1 MKYSKTDINSKTHA
15 IPDVRFDEQ
24 KLTSFGGLVIF
35 QLLLKSLN
43 LKHRLRL
50 CLERS
55 QARKKTY
62 GHATLVL
69 LLVVHI
75 TLGYRKISD
84 VKLYQHDPMIK
95 HLLGLN
101 NLPDCST
108 LARRLNSVTLPHAE
122 KLAAFS
128 QQLVIDR
135 CVEEKLTRI
144 TLDFDGSV
152 VSSKR
157 YAEGSAVGYNKKN
170 KGERSYYPLYC
181 TIAQTGQVFDLLHRS
196 GNVHDSNGAHN
207 FILANIRKIRQ
218 FLPKIAI
225 EVRMDSAFFSDEIVT
240 LLNQQSVEFTISV
253 PFERHTKLKSI
264 LEQEDSW
271 SKIDKRYSTAEIKW
285 TPKSWSKSFRIIG
298 VQRKVFIQKKGV
310 IQLDL
315 FIPYKMGYDYSV
327 IVTNKKQ
334 SSKKVMEFHQGRGS
348 QEGIFA
354 ELKSQAQMDYIP
366 VQGKAGNYLY
376 MLCAVMA
383 HNLNRELQMKT
394 QQKTRKINAK
404 RAALWMFDSLSRV
417 RNTLFIHAGRLIHP
431 NGQFVL
437 SMNSNDSLKNEM
449 TKYFVQLS

>member
-15 IPDVRFDEQ
+15 IPEVRFDEQ

-50 CLERS
+50 CLERD
-55 QARKKTY
+55 QTRKTY

-69 LLVVHI
+69 ILVVHI
-75 TLGYRKISD
+75 TLGYRKLSD
-84 VKLYQHDPMIK
+84 VKFYQHDPMIK
-95 HLLGLN
+95 HLHGLN
-101 NLPDCST
+101 SLPDDST
-108 LARRLNSVTLPHAE
+108 LSRRLNSVTQPHVE
-122 KLAAFS
+122 KLATLS

-181 TIAQTGQVFDLLHRS
+181 TIAQTGQVFELLHRS

-225 EVRMDSAFFSDEIVT
+225 EVRMDSAFFSDEIIT
-240 LLNQQSVEFTISV
+240 LLNKQNVEFTISV
-253 PFERHTKLKSI
+253 PFERHLKLKCI
-264 LEQEDSW
+264 LEQENPW
-271 SKIDKRYSTAEIKW
+271 SKINSMYSTTEITW
-285 TPKSWSKSFRIIG
+285 APKSWSKSFRIIG
-298 VQRKVFIQKKGV
+298 VQRKVFVQKKGV

-334 SSKKVMEFHQGRGS
+334 SAKKVMEYHQGRGS
-348 QEGIFA
+348 QEGLFA
-354 ELKSQAQMDYIP
+354 ELKAQAQMDYIP
-366 VQGKAGNYLY
+366 VQGKAGNHMY

-394 QQKTRKINAK
+394 KKRTRKINAK
-404 RAALWMFDSLSRV
+404 RAAFWVFDSLNRV
-417 RNTLFIHAGRLIHP
+417 RNTLFIHAGRIIRP

-437 SMNSNDSLKNEM
+437 SMNSNDALKNEM
-449 TKYFVQLS
+449 ARYFMQLN